1 MLRLVLSRSAKKK
14 TRRSGCNL
22 FRLGAPIETRGSP
35 CTRGSPASPHGPTMG
50 KHRVIPCTPPADPD
64 ALLDDATAREHIDT
78 LRDVTTEIA
87 RTVAGL
93 DGRATPRDVQ
103 EKLAAVLAGAA
114 PPSPNLKDRSKRD
127 DLERALRSVDDLRR
141 AVRRGNGVDLDALL
155 ETMPE
160 GVVAAPSP
168 PAPPPSRPACLP
180 GASTST
186 SLTLSS
192 HPRPRSPSPSL
203 SPSPS
208 PPPGRRRFP

>member
-1 MLRLVLSRSAKKK
+1 
-14 TRRSGCNL
+14 
-22 FRLGAPIETRGSP
+22 
-35 CTRGSPASPHGPTMG
+35 MG
-50 KHRVIPCTPPADPD
+50 KHRVIPCSPPADPD

-114 PPSPNLKDRSKRD
+114 PPSPDLKDRSKRD

-155 ETMPE
+155 DAMPE
-160 GVVAAPSP
+160 GVVTVPPP
-168 PAPPPSRPACLP
+168 PAPPPSP
-180 GASTST
+180 ST
-186 SLTLSS
+186 
-192 HPRPRSPSPSL
+192 
-203 SPSPS
+203 
-208 PPPGRRRFP
+208 PPQRRRFSLSRMLGDAYRRGAGVR

>member
-1 MLRLVLSRSAKKK
+1 
-14 TRRSGCNL
+14 
-22 FRLGAPIETRGSP
+22 
-35 CTRGSPASPHGPTMG
+35 MG
-50 KHRVIPCTPPADPD
+50 KHRVIPCSPPADPD

-114 PPSPNLKDRSKRD
+114 PPSPDLKDRSKRD

-160 GVVAAPSP
+160 GVVGAPQP
-168 PAPPPSRPACLP
+168 PAPPPSP
-180 GASTST
+180 STPQ
-186 SLTLSS
+186 
-192 HPRPRSPSPSL
+192 PR
-203 SPSPS
+203 
-208 PPPGRRRFP
+208 RRRFSLSRMFGDAYRRGAGVR

>member
-1 MLRLVLSRSAKKK
+1 
-14 TRRSGCNL
+14 
-22 FRLGAPIETRGSP
+22 
-35 CTRGSPASPHGPTMG
+35 MG

-114 PPSPNLKDRSKRD
+114 PPSPDLKDRSKRD

-155 ETMPE
+155 EAMPE
-160 GVVAAPSP
+160 GVVGTPP
-168 PAPPPSRPACLP
+168 LPAPP
-180 GASTST
+180 
-186 SLTLSS
+186 
-192 HPRPRSPSPSL
+192 
-203 SPSPS
+203 PSPS
-208 PPPGRRRFP
+208 PPPRRRRFSLSRMFGDAYRRGAGVR

>member
-1 MLRLVLSRSAKKK
+1 
-14 TRRSGCNL
+14 
-22 FRLGAPIETRGSP
+22 
-35 CTRGSPASPHGPTMG
+35 MG
-50 KHRVIPCTPPADPD
+50 KHRVIPRAPPADPD

-114 PPSPNLKDRSKRD
+114 PPSPDLKDRSKRD

-155 ETMPE
+155 EAMPA
-160 GVVAAPSP
+160 GVVGAPPPP
-168 PAPPPSRPACLP
+168 PAPPPS
-180 GASTST
+180 
-186 SLTLSS
+186 
-192 HPRPRSPSPSL
+192 PS
-203 SPSPS
+203 S
-208 PPPGRRRFP
+208 PPPRRRRFSLSRMFGDAYRRGAGVR

>member
-1 MLRLVLSRSAKKK
+1 
-14 TRRSGCNL
+14 
-22 FRLGAPIETRGSP
+22 
-35 CTRGSPASPHGPTMG
+35 MG
-50 KHRVIPCTPPADPD
+50 KHRVIPCAAPAEPD

-93 DGRATPRDVQ
+93 DGRATPADVQ
-103 EKLAAVLAGAA
+103 QKLAAVLAGAA

-160 GVVAAPSP
+160 GVVAATPSP
-168 PAPPPSRPACLP
+168 PAPPPSP
-180 GASTST
+180 STP
-186 SLTLSS
+186 
-192 HPRPRSPSPSL
+192 PR
-203 SPSPS
+203 
-208 PPPGRRRFP
+208 RRRFSLSRMFGDAYRRGAGVR

>member
-1 MLRLVLSRSAKKK
+1 
-14 TRRSGCNL
+14 
-22 FRLGAPIETRGSP
+22 
-35 CTRGSPASPHGPTMG
+35 MG

-114 PPSPNLKDRSKRD
+114 PPSPDLKDRSKRD

-155 ETMPE
+155 EAMPE
-160 GVVAAPSP
+160 GVVGTPP
-168 PAPPPSRPACLP
+168 LPAPPPSP
-180 GASTST
+180 STP
-186 SLTLSS
+186 
-192 HPRPRSPSPSL
+192 PR
-203 SPSPS
+203 
-208 PPPGRRRFP
+208 RRRFSLSRMFGDAYRRGAGVR

>member
-1 MLRLVLSRSAKKK
+1 
-14 TRRSGCNL
+14 
-22 FRLGAPIETRGSP
+22 
-35 CTRGSPASPHGPTMG
+35 MG
-50 KHRVIPCTPPADPD
+50 KHRVIPCTTPADPD

-114 PPSPNLKDRSKRD
+114 PPSPDLKDRSKRD

-155 ETMPE
+155 DAMPE
-160 GVVAAPSP
+160 GVVTVPPP
-168 PAPPPSRPACLP
+168 PAPPPSP
-180 GASTST
+180 ST
-186 SLTLSS
+186 
-192 HPRPRSPSPSL
+192 
-203 SPSPS
+203 
-208 PPPGRRRFP
+208 PPQRRRFSLSRMLGDAYRRGAGVR

>member
-1 MLRLVLSRSAKKK
+1 
-14 TRRSGCNL
+14 
-22 FRLGAPIETRGSP
+22 
-35 CTRGSPASPHGPTMG
+35 MG

-114 PPSPNLKDRSKRD
+114 PPSPDLKDRSKRD

-141 AVRRGNGVDLDALL
+141 AVRRGSGVDLDALL
-155 ETMPE
+155 DAMPQ
-160 GVVAAPSP
+160 GVVAAPLP
-168 PAPPPSRPACLP
+168 PAPPPSP
-180 GASTST
+180 STP
-186 SLTLSS
+186 
-192 HPRPRSPSPSL
+192 PR
-203 SPSPS
+203 
-208 PPPGRRRFP
+208 RRRFSLSRMFGDAYRRGAGVR

>member
-1 MLRLVLSRSAKKK
+1 
-14 TRRSGCNL
+14 
-22 FRLGAPIETRGSP
+22 
-35 CTRGSPASPHGPTMG
+35 MG
-50 KHRVIPCTPPADPD
+50 KHRVIPCAAPADPD

-114 PPSPNLKDRSKRD
+114 PPSPDLKDRSKRD

-155 ETMPE
+155 DAMPE
-160 GVVAAPSP
+160 GVVTVPPP
-168 PAPPPSRPACLP
+168 PAPPPSP
-180 GASTST
+180 ST
-186 SLTLSS
+186 
-192 HPRPRSPSPSL
+192 
-203 SPSPS
+203 
-208 PPPGRRRFP
+208 PPQRRRFSLSRMLGDAYRRGAGVR

>member
-1 MLRLVLSRSAKKK
+1 M
-14 TRRSGCNL
+14 
-22 FRLGAPIETRGSP
+22 RGSP
-35 CTRGSPASPHGPTMG
+35 SSTHGTTMG

-114 PPSPNLKDRSKRD
+114 PPSPDLKDRSKRD

-155 ETMPE
+155 DAMPE
-160 GVVAAPSP
+160 GVAAPPP
-168 PAPPPSRPACLP
+168 PAPPPSP
-180 GASTST
+180 ST
-186 SLTLSS
+186 
-192 HPRPRSPSPSL
+192 
-203 SPSPS
+203 
-208 PPPGRRRFP
+208 PPPRRRFSLSRMFGDAYRRGAGVR

>member
-1 MLRLVLSRSAKKK
+1 
-14 TRRSGCNL
+14 
-22 FRLGAPIETRGSP
+22 
-35 CTRGSPASPHGPTMG
+35 MG
-50 KHRVIPCTPPADPD
+50 KHRVIPCSPPADPG

-160 GVVAAPSP
+160 GVVAAPLP
-168 PAPPPSRPACLP
+168 PAPPPSP
-180 GASTST
+180 STP
-186 SLTLSS
+186 
-192 HPRPRSPSPSL
+192 PR
-203 SPSPS
+203 
-208 PPPGRRRFP
+208 RRRFSLSRMFGDAYRRGAGVR

>member
-1 MLRLVLSRSAKKK
+1 
-14 TRRSGCNL
+14 
-22 FRLGAPIETRGSP
+22 
-35 CTRGSPASPHGPTMG
+35 MG
-50 KHRVIPCTPPADPD
+50 KHRVIPCSPPADPD
-64 ALLDDATAREHIDT
+64 ALVIDDTAREHIDT

-114 PPSPNLKDRSKRD
+114 PPSPDLKDRSKRD

-160 GVVAAPSP
+160 GVAAPPP
-168 PAPPPSRPACLP
+168 PAPPPSP
-180 GASTST
+180 STP
-186 SLTLSS
+186 
-192 HPRPRSPSPSL
+192 PR
-203 SPSPS
+203 
-208 PPPGRRRFP
+208 RRRFSLSRMFGDAYRRGAGVR

>member
-1 MLRLVLSRSAKKK
+1 
-14 TRRSGCNL
+14 
-22 FRLGAPIETRGSP
+22 
-35 CTRGSPASPHGPTMG
+35 MG
-50 KHRVIPCTPPADPD
+50 KHRVIPCSPPADPD

-114 PPSPNLKDRSKRD
+114 PPSPDLKDRSKRD

-155 ETMPE
+155 EAMPE
-160 GVVAAPSP
+160 GVVAATPPP
-168 PAPPPSRPACLP
+168 PAPPLP
-180 GASTST
+180 RGEPEA
-186 SLTLSS
+186 
-192 HPRPRSPSPSL
+192 PSPST
-203 SPSPS
+203 
-208 PPPGRRRFP
+208 PPRRRRFSLSRMFGDAYRRGAGVR

>member
-1 MLRLVLSRSAKKK
+1 
-14 TRRSGCNL
+14 
-22 FRLGAPIETRGSP
+22 
-35 CTRGSPASPHGPTMG
+35 MG
-50 KHRVIPCTPPADPD
+50 KHRVIPCTPAADPD

-160 GVVAAPSP
+160 GVVGAPLP
-168 PAPPPSRPACLP
+168 PAPPPS
-180 GASTST
+180 
-186 SLTLSS
+186 
-192 HPRPRSPSPSL
+192 PSPQ
-203 SPSPS
+203 PR
-208 PPPGRRRFP
+208 RRRFSLSRMFGDAYRRGAGVR

>member
-1 MLRLVLSRSAKKK
+1 
-14 TRRSGCNL
+14 
-22 FRLGAPIETRGSP
+22 
-35 CTRGSPASPHGPTMG
+35 MG

-114 PPSPNLKDRSKRD
+114 PPSPDLKDRSKRD

-141 AVRRGNGVDLDALL
+141 AVRRGSGVDLDALL
-155 ETMPE
+155 ETMPA
-160 GVVAAPSP
+160 GVAAPPP
-168 PAPPPSRPACLP
+168 PAPPPSP
-180 GASTST
+180 STP
-186 SLTLSS
+186 
-192 HPRPRSPSPSL
+192 PR
-203 SPSPS
+203 
-208 PPPGRRRFP
+208 RRRFSLSRMFGDAYRRGAGVR

>member
-1 MLRLVLSRSAKKK
+1 
-14 TRRSGCNL
+14 
-22 FRLGAPIETRGSP
+22 
-35 CTRGSPASPHGPTMG
+35 MG
-50 KHRVIPCTPPADPD
+50 KHRVIPRAPPADPD

-114 PPSPNLKDRSKRD
+114 PPSPDLKDRSKRD

-155 ETMPE
+155 ETMPQ
-160 GVVAAPSP
+160 GVVTPPP
-168 PAPPPSRPACLP
+168 PAPPPS
-180 GASTST
+180 
-186 SLTLSS
+186 
-192 HPRPRSPSPSL
+192 PS
-203 SPSPS
+203 S
-208 PPPGRRRFP
+208 PPPPRAEPEPPSTPPRRRRFSLSRMFGDAYRRGAGVR